1 MEFCEKTTMT
11 GLTIGH
17 LRLNVPFFQTALSG
31 YSDRAFRR
39 INKEYGS
46 PLTMPGVMLAKSVI
60 NPAVIR
66 KGLIDYGDDEHI
78 IGGQLMGEDPQV
90 MAQAARIMEEHGY
103 DFVDLNF
110 ACPVPKVL
118 RRKRGG
124 YLMSQ
129 PQNLLSIFRS
139 VRDAVKCP
147 VTMKIR
153 IGFDH
158 DEESKERFWLI
169 CEQSVSEGV
178 DALMIHGRSV
188 AQRFRGFADWNM
200 LREVKEAYPKTTIV
214 GSGNLFSA
222 KAVVDRLRQS
232 NLDAVLIARGCIGN
246 PWIFREAAALLEGA
260 EPFVPPTIGE
270 QGEVML
276 KHFDEVAETYPAKTA
291 IGIFRKFSVRYVRR
305 HPERQKVQE
314 DLLAAEDEAQFHTA
328 IKKWYDV
335 G

>member
-1 MEFCEKTTMT
+1 MESCEKTTT
-11 GLTIGH
+11 TDLRIGH

-31 YSDRAFRR
+31 YSDHAFRR

-66 KGLIDYGDDEHI
+66 KGLIDFGEDEHP
-78 IGGQLMGEDPQV
+78 IGGQLMGEDPEV
-90 MAQAARIMEEHGY
+90 MGQAAKIMEQHGY

-129 PQNLLSIFRS
+129 PQKLIEIFRA
-139 VRDAVKCP
+139 VRDAVNCP

-169 CEQSVSEGV
+169 CEQSVKEGV

-200 LREVKEAYPKTTIV
+200 LREVKQAFPKTIIV

-222 KAVVDRLRQS
+222 KAVADRLRQS
-232 NLDAVLIARGCIGN
+232 KWDAVLIARGCIGN
-246 PWIFREAAALLEGA
+246 PWIFREAAALLDESKS
-260 EPFVPPTIGE
+260 FDPPTIQE

-276 KHFDEVAETYPAKTA
+276 KHFDETILKYPKRTA

-305 HPERQKVQE
+305 HPERHHVQE
-314 DLLAAEDEAQFHTA
+314 DLLAAENEEQFHTA
-328 IKKWYDV
+328 VKKWYDV